1 MTRQNYSFDFQLY
14 LHLEYLYFYEDQKSL
29 VQRNFLKQILTVFGF
44 HVLLLFIAMSK
55 ELKRKT

>member
-1 MTRQNYSFDFQLY
+1 MFGA
-14 LHLEYLYFYEDQKSL
+14 KK
-29 VQRNFLKQILTVFGF
+29 FLKQILTVSGF